1 MSAVVTGIFTIVGVV
16 VTAAAAL
23 LAAWIKYK
31 TDRRQELPP
40 DDAVRALNE
49 SWIAWARV
57 WMGMSIAASDGVW
70 QVTQPL
76 FEEFR
81 SAYFD
86 RRLPSEEHE
95 DPLRELMR
103 QELGR

>member
-1 MSAVVTGIFTIVGVV
+1 M
-16 VTAAAAL
+16 
-23 LAAWIKYK
+23 
-31 TDRRQELPP
+31 EMP
-40 DDAVRALNE
+40 
-49 SWIAWARV
+49 
-57 WMGMSIAASDGVW
+57 IAASDQVW
-70 QVTQPL
+70 RITEPL

-95 DPLRELMR
+95 DPLPELMR